1 MWKIPKQT
9 VTPNLQVD
17 ISRLL
22 STEIL
27 QLVRQCTDHSK
38 IARIRRITE
47 MLDFSDHLLNFREY
61 LINVNNPT
69 IRISKGIAYRDD
81 HIQFNGHDYSGC
93 EFDIEAFIYYIYV
106 SIIDT
111 SMAKNSTYL
120 LIKNFLEKEISEKSI
135 TKDDVLVLCDKY
147 NEVYGLSKNF
157 REVFETRISH
167 ELQEKFANGILVLSD
182 NRKTDYTKVEIDKR
196 WIEWQKTDVR
206 IRMKKIASCLYSIR
220 SSYTHSNIRSFIP
233 SICWDRETLS
243 HNTKYL
249 IQNDM
254 DLLEMLKSV
263 ILELCKELLSSKGH

>member
-1 MWKIPKQT
+1 
-9 VTPNLQVD
+9 
-17 ISRLL
+17 
-22 STEIL
+22 
-27 QLVRQCTDHSK
+27 
-38 IARIRRITE
+38 

-61 LINVNNPT
+61 LINVNKPT

-81 HIQFNGHDYSGC
+81 HIQFNGHDYSDC